1 MGRRFIP
8 NCRRASSRTSTRFS
22 SRSRPS
28 SDRGVITVGGYDFP
42 ARIPAGT
49 SNTEHRTSNIQTAAP
64 LSVGR
69 SAFDVEISMFEVW
82 PAMSPESDGCLV
94 ALAVFK
100 TVVGS
105 LHGSRYVR
113 FVPSPPFDLRFTI
126 YDLRFEEP
134 TRAAAS
140 AGPCVYRKS
149 QFVNPEE
156 GR

>member
-8 NCRRASSRTSTRFS
+8 NWRRANSPVSTLFSR
-22 SRSRPS
+22 RSKGS
-28 SDRGVITVGGYDFP
+28 SDRSLIPVGWFDFL
-42 ARIPAGT
+42 ARIPAGP
-49 SNTEHRTSNIQTAAP
+49 SNTEHRTSNIQTAAH
-64 LSVGR
+64 LSAGR
-69 SAFDVEISMFEVW
+69 SAFDVEIPMFKVW
-82 PAMSPESDGCLV
+82 PGFSPESDGCLV

-105 LHGSRYVR
+105 FHGSRYVR

-126 YDLRFEEP
+126 YDLRFEES

-140 AGPCVYRKS
+140 AGPCVNRKA

>member
-22 SRSRPS
+22 SRSRRS
-28 SDRGVITVGGYDFP
+28 ADRGVIPVGGIDFP
-42 ARIPAGT
+42 ARIPAGP
-49 SNTEHRTSNIQTAAP
+49 SNTEHRTSNIQTAAH

-69 SAFDVEISMFEVW
+69 SAFVVKISMFKVW
-82 PAMSPESDGCLV
+82 PAFSPESDGCLV

-105 LHGSRYVR
+105 FHGSRYVR

-126 YDLRFEEP
+126 YDLGFEVP

-140 AGPCVYRKS
+140 AGPCVNRKS